1 MEFFEVLFDETLKK
15 SKEWDDLIVKKV
27 KNWDISRV
35 ALMDRIILKMA
46 LTEMMQFHSIPV
58 KVTINEFINMWVD
71 AEYKLMEKK
80 KACEEDIADAMMRKG
95 KLRKIIA
102 EYEDEE
108 TAFPTSSL

>member
-1 MEFFEVLFDETLKK
+1 MEKDLDE
-15 SKEWDDLIVKKV
+15 
-27 KNWDISRV
+27 
-35 ALMDRIILKMA
+35 
-46 LTEMMQFHSIPV
+46 

-108 TAFPTSSL
+108 TIQPSSSLQVYIFEAINVEVDNSMI